1 MGIRSEDMPKL
12 PLPSQNTRLGFHY
25 HPDTQHYRESDLQA
39 WLPELKSLEI
49 TWLTLKAPLDRAIPE
64 PFLTGLLSAGIE
76 PVLHFSLPL
85 GDSLWID
92 DLRFLFETYARWGIH
107 YVVLFDRPNCR
118 DAWPADAWAQND
130 LVERFLDL
138 FIPGVQAALGNNL
151 IPVFPPL
158 EPGGDY
164 WDSAFLRAAL
174 HGLRRR
180 FQDGRLKQLV
190 LSAYARSG
198 ERPLDW
204 GSGGPE
210 CWPGVHAYIT
220 PPGQQDHRGFRIFD
234 WYLAI
239 AQAVLG
245 EALPIML
252 FQVGSYPQAGAGDD
266 ATGLKPSDH
275 TDRNFALA
283 RSIFPVKSTQEIGS
297 VPVGLAEDPGSL
309 PPQVLCANF
318 WLLAAC
324 PQNRHAAQAWFKP
337 DGRTLPIVGTLRQW
351 LAGLPGP
358 SPEQPDS
365 AAAVS
370 PQTCSTTPP
379 ERATARSRPI
389 QHYLLLP
396 LFEWGI
402 ADWYL
407 DAIRPFVKKHH
418 PTVGFSLEEALHAAR
433 VTIVGSRHLFPDSKV
448 DALRAAGCVV
458 DRIDGDGT
466 SIATRLATS

>member
-1 MGIRSEDMPKL
+1 MPKL
-12 PLPSQNTRLGFHY
+12 PLPPKNTRLGFHY
-25 HPDTQHYRESDLQA
+25 YPDTQHYRESDLQI
-39 WLPELKSLEI
+39 WLPELRSLGV

-64 PFLTGLLSAGIE
+64 TFLTGLLSAGIE

-85 GDSLWID
+85 SNALPIGDLS
-92 DLRFLFETYARWGIH
+92 FLFEAYARWGIH

-118 DAWPADAWAQND
+118 DAWPAEAWIQSD

-138 FIPGVQAALGNNL
+138 FIPAAQAALRSNL

-164 WDSAFLRAAL
+164 WDTAFLRAAL

-180 FQDGRLKQLV
+180 TQDRKLNQLV

-210 CWPGVHAYIT
+210 SWPGVHAYFT

-234 WYLAI
+234 WYLALS
-239 AQAVLG
+239 QAVLD
-245 EALPIML
+245 EPLPIML
-252 FQVGSYPQAGAGDD
+252 FEVGSYPQAGPGNNDNS
-266 ATGLKPSDH
+266 LKACDH
-275 TDRNFALA
+275 TDRNFSLVQTIFQATRAKAIDAVPEALA
-283 RSIFPVKSTQEIGS
+283 EN
-297 VPVGLAEDPGSL
+297 PGSL
-309 PPQVLCANF
+309 PPQVLCGNF

-324 PQNRHAAQAWFKP
+324 PQTPHVPQAWFKP
-337 DGRTLPIVGTLRQW
+337 DGQALPIVGALRQW

-358 SPEQPDS
+358 PQDQPES
-365 AAAVS
+365 MAAVTGQ
-370 PQTCSTTPP
+370 PCTAAPLEGAPP
-379 ERATARSRPI
+379 RSHPI
-389 QHYLLLP
+389 KHYLLLP

-418 PTVGFSLEEALHAAR
+418 PTVGFSLEEAIHAAR
-433 VTIVGSRHLFPDSKV
+433 VTVVGSRHLIPDSKV
-448 DALRAAGCVV
+448 DELRAAGCLVE
-458 DRIDGDGT
+458 RIDGDGT
-466 SIATRLATS
+466 SIATRLAAY